1 MRAAYSH
8 NSLGLQRYFSN
19 SFDQWRHFIREQIVQ
34 KGSEFSFDKTNLLTK
49 VRYVHSLTLSV
60 LTLWNTS
67 PVWGGQ
73 ICPPFNYGYW
83 RMFSSFFLARVL
95 FLDVK
100 GQNLKA
106 QPSTSKNVA
115 LRALRKIY
123 IFGQNL
129 KKFKNRYLE
138 IRLFIGK
145 NAVKI
150 KPRNIGCSSFL

>member
-1 MRAAYSH
+1 
-8 NSLGLQRYFSN
+8 
-19 SFDQWRHFIREQIVQ
+19 
-34 KGSEFSFDKTNLLTK
+34 
-49 VRYVHSLTLSV
+49 
-60 LTLWNTS
+60 
-67 PVWGGQ
+67 
-73 ICPPFNYGYW
+73 
-83 RMFSSFFLARVL
+83 MFSSSFLARVL
-95 FLDVK
+95 SLDVK

-129 KKFKNRYLE
+129 KFFKNRYLE

>member
-1 MRAAYSH
+1 MIHLNSKYRIFNFFGFSPKILIFQKILRASILKVEGCVIGFWSFSSKTR
-8 NSLGLQRYFSN
+8 SLFKKN
-19 SFDQWRHFIREQIVQ
+19 NE
-34 KGSEFSFDKTNLLTK
+34 N
-49 VRYVHSLTLSV
+49 TLRQ
-60 LTLWNTS
+60 
-67 PVWGGQ
+67 PYKRGGGQ

-83 RMFSSFFLARVL
+83 RMFSSSFLARVL

-115 LRALRKIY
+115 LRALRKIC